1 MAEVDDVRDR
11 LRDDP
16 QFRRDVAE
24 NPRRSLEPYEL
35 NVDDLRVLADDV
47 VAEPGLGPV
56 EQRTRRAAFFQLLVD
71 RRDPLGAQ
79 EGGIPPHAHPMGGDG
94 PAPDP

>member
-1 MAEVDDVRDR
+1 MAELDDLRER
-11 LRDDP
+11 LKADP
-16 QFRRDVAE
+16 TFRREVAE

-35 NVDDLRVLADDV
+35 HVADLRVLADDV

-71 RRDPLGAQ
+71 RREEDAPPAGPPPEDVPGA
-79 EGGIPPHAHPMGGDG
+79 
-94 PAPDP
+94 AP